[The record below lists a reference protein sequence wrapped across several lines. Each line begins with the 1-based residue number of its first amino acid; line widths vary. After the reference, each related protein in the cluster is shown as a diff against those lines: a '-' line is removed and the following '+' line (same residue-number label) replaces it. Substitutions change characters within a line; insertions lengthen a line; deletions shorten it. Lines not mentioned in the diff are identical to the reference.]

1 MTTGLGP
8 KSGDIAF
15 RKDFAFD
22 KRVRLQ
28 KTQGLFLKHEIPV
41 RMEVFFGW
49 KEEAFFLLAFLL
61 FIVSKELV
69 FSRVCF
75 ILDYRRQ
82 MYSGAAYTTRRGKGA
97 T

>member
-41 RMEVFFGW
+41 RMEGFFWVERGS
-49 KEEAFFLLAFLL
+49 FLSLLAFLL

-82 MYSGAAYTTRRGKGA
+82 MLSGAAYKEGQVA

>member
-49 KEEAFFLLAFLL
+49 KEEAFFLYLPFYCLL
-61 FIVSKELV
+61 FQCFFTAVSFYVYL
-69 FSRVCF
+69 
-75 ILDYRRQ
+75 Y
-82 MYSGAAYTTRRGKGA
+82 Y
-97 T
+97 

>member
-28 KTQGLFLKHEIPV
+28 KTQGLFLKHEISV
-41 RMEVFFGW
+41 RMEVFLGGKRKLSFYLP
-49 KEEAFFLLAFLL
+49 FYCLL
-61 FIVSKELV
+61 FQKS
-69 FSRVCF
+69 
-75 ILDYRRQ
+75 
-82 MYSGAAYTTRRGKGA
+82 
-97 T
+97 